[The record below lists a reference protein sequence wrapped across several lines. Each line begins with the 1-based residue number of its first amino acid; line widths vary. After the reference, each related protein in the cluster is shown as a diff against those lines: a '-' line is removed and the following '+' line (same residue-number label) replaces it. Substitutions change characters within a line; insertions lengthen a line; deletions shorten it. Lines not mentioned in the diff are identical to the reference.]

1 MSEKQSIYIYQDGQ
15 QTGPISREKVA
26 DIFKESPVEG
36 AFIWTPGMP
45 EWRPAEE
52 FSDLTGKTEQEFT
65 GLESTILAVDDDK
78 VMREFFKIVI
88 ESTSLKLMVAGGV
101 DEAIAVL
108 ERKGLDNFGCV
119 VTDYSMPGQD
129 GLDLVRWVKSRDTG
143 LEVVLLTAEDD
154 KETVKKALRAG
165 VFDFLE
171 KPIGPQELIRVV
183 RSALHKTEFNREDK
197 NKRYVVKNLIGRG
210 GTGSV
215 YIARD
220 RHLNRKVAMKRLN
233 LNDDDRVDHEELLEE
248 ALRLAKLQ
256 HPNIVNIFDC
266 GFDDQG
272 AYLVMEYIEGISLE
286 ESFSPGEAWEYQSL
300 IRVGWQAL
308 NALSYAHGQG
318 YVHLDIKPSN
328 IMLTEHGGDNHHVK
342 LIDFGIS
349 ELMGRSQLEEKRR
362 KYIMGSPLYISPE
375 QLQFK
380 PADYRSDLYSLGC
393 VLYLLASGRE
403 AAASDSVDGVI
414 RNHLTGK
421 IPDLREVAPL
431 LPEHL
436 AEWIMGLLR
445 KKADERP
452 ESAKAARSDFIR
464 RLEDMDISVA
474 GMS

>member
-1 MSEKQSIYIYQDGQ
+1 MSDKQSIYIYKDGK
-15 QTGPISREKVA
+15 QTGPITREQVA
-26 DIFKESPVEG
+26 SLFRDEPAEG

-52 FSDLTGKTEQEFT
+52 FSDLIGKANQEFT
-65 GLESTILAVDDDK
+65 GLESTILAVDDDR

-88 ESTSLKLMVAGGV
+88 EATSLKLVVAGSA
-101 DEAIAVL
+101 DEAIALL
-108 ERKGLDNFGCV
+108 ERKGMENFGCI
-119 VTDYSMPGQD
+119 VTDYSMPGQN
-129 GLDLVRWVKSRDTG
+129 GLDLVRWVKSRDVG

-154 KETVKKALRAG
+154 KETVKRALRAG

-171 KPIGPQELIRVV
+171 KPVGPQELIKVV
-183 RSALHKTEFNREDK
+183 RAALHKTEFNREDH
-197 NKRYVVKNLIGRG
+197 NKRYVVKNLIGKG

-215 YIARD
+215 FIARD
-220 RHLNRKVAMKRLN
+220 SHLNRKVALKRLN
-233 LNDDDRVDHEELLEE
+233 LNDEDRVDQEELLEE

-272 AYLVMEYIEGISLE
+272 AYLVMEYLSGISIE
-286 ESFSPGEAWEYQSL
+286 ESFTPGEAWEPKDL
-300 IRVGWQAL
+300 ISVAWQTL
-308 NALSYAHGQG
+308 NALTYAHGQG

-328 IMLTEHGGDNHHVK
+328 IMLIEHGGNSRHVK

-349 ELMGRSQLEEKRR
+349 ELMGRSQLQEKRR

-375 QLQFK
+375 QLQFR

-403 AAASDSVDGVI
+403 AAASDTVDGVI
-414 RNHLTGK
+414 RNHLTGR
-421 IPDLREVAPL
+421 IPNLIDAVPL
-431 LPEHL
+431 FPQQLS
-436 AEWIMGLLR
+436 EWIMSLL
-445 KKADERP
+445 KKDANERP
-452 ESAKAARSDFIR
+452 ESAKLARADFISR
-464 RLEDMDISVA
+464 TEDMNISLA